1 MATALSRTPEKAGRS
16 YRVGP
21 RLGKA
26 LLIAAM
32 VFLAL
37 LTIFPIYWV
46 FVLATHSSSEIFTS
60 PPPLWFGDNLLEN
73 HDILTNNVPFWRS
86 VWNSVYISLMAM
98 ITTLFFCSIGGFGFA
113 MYEFRFKNFLFGF
126 VLVTL
131 MIPAILN
138 VIPYFVIIKIFGWID
153 TPRALWVPGMANAF
167 GIFLMRQFIASSMPK
182 NLMDAARIDGAS
194 EFRIY
199 WSVVLPLIRPAIGTL
214 GLLTF
219 ITNWN
224 SFLIPLVILKQDI
237 TYTIPVTL
245 RNLQG
250 TYLTDWGAIM
260 LGAALAILPLLI
272 IFFIASKQ
280 VIEGLTQGAVK
291 G

>member
-1 MATALSRTPEKAGRS
+1 MATTLSRTSGRS
-16 YRVGP
+16 ESSVRVGP
-21 RLGKA
+21 RVGKA
-26 LLIAAM
+26 LLIAM
-32 VFLAL
+32 MIIMAL

-46 FVLATHSSSEIFTS
+46 FTLATNSTAEIYSS

-73 HDILTNNVPFWRS
+73 HDILTDNVPFWRS
-86 VWNSVYISLMAM
+86 VWNSTYISIMAM

-113 MYEFRFKNFLFGF
+113 MYEFRFKNALFAF

-131 MIPAILN
+131 MIPAVLN

-219 ITNWN
+219 ITSWN
-224 SFLIPLVILKQDI
+224 SFLIPLVVLKQDI

-250 TYLTDWGAIM
+250 TYVTDWGAIM

-272 IFFIASKQ
+272 IFFMASKQ
-280 VIEGLTQGAVK
+280 IIEGLTQGAVK